1 MLINRHIRSSGILMF
16 IIFNVPRHI
25 TQNTKQRRTRQL
37 MSQGQTT
44 ILFQRT
50 RPSTI
55 RARTNQ
61 FKHRAMNRR
70 AQRNIAKMT
79 TTAMFATRSSLSTN
93 KLKPTIS
100 ISGRGRTSSVVNT
113 NHVRLA
119 IVIVINIDRCN
130 PYSNTTKFQVARAKF
145 NKYLANFPDLKTT
158 SPHICSNTFNSHVL
172 AYSLKYTVRNVGFVR
187 AERILSNNKTRI
199 RRFSAS

>member
-1 MLINRHIRSSGILMF
+1 MLISRHIRSSGILVF
-16 IIFNVPRHI
+16 IIFSVPRHI
-25 TQNTKQRRTRQL
+25 TQNTKQRRSRQL
-37 MSQGQTT
+37 MSQGQAT

-55 RARTNQ
+55 RTRTNQ
-61 FKHRAMNRR
+61 FKHGTMDRR

-119 IVIVINIDRCN
+119 IVIVINIDRCD
-130 PYSNTTKFQVARAKF
+130 PYSNATKFQITRTKF
-145 NKYLANFPDLKTT
+145 NKHLANFPNLKTT
-158 SPHICSNTFNSHVL
+158 SPHICGNTFNSHVL
-172 AYSLKYTVRNVGFVR
+172 TNSLKYTVRNV
-187 AERILSNNKTRI
+187 
-199 RRFSAS
+199 